1 MSDQVTISFVKRTLL
16 HVINKYLFI
25 CQLTYRL
32 IECLPADKE
41 NMKNMIHLFS
51 KQTINWIIPAITM
64 IILSAVLWLHFTRFD

>member
-1 MSDQVTISFVKRTLL
+1 MRTFNKVELTPKFRWYGYMSDQVTISFVKRTLL

-41 NMKNMIHLFS
+41 E
-51 KQTINWIIPAITM
+51 Q
-64 IILSAVLWLHFTRFD
+64 